1 MRDERKGKK
10 TNKCPEIKVEED
22 LGERRGQVYGGIMR
36 WMEKLAGRMDELED
50 R

>member
-1 MRDERKGKK
+1 MSGNQSGRGFG
-10 TNKCPEIKVEED
+10 
-22 LGERRGQVYGGIMR
+22 GEKRTVYGGIMR

>member
-1 MRDERKGKK
+1 MRDGRKGKRATK
-10 TNKCPEIKVEED
+10 SLEIKVEED